1 MTRPRPRL
9 LFVCGRN
16 KRRSPTAERLY
27 RRDPRVA
34 VRSAGVSAQSP
45 HQISAA
51 DLAWADLILVMES
64 EYGTLIRRR
73 FRTLR
78 LPPIVT
84 LDIPDDYDLMAPELI
99 TALETGVEPPLR
111 ALADASDREA

>member
-1 MTRPRPRL
+1 MTTARPHL

-51 DLAWADLILVMES
+51 DLAWADLVLVMEP
-64 EYGTLIRRR
+64 EYGAWIRQR
-73 FRTLR
+73 FRSGR
-78 LPPIVT
+78 LPRIVV
-84 LDIPDDYDLMAPELI
+84 LDIPDDYDAMAPELVAALQ
-99 TALETGVEPPLR
+99 TAVEPHVR
-111 ALADASDREA
+111 ALAAIDPEA